1 MEELGNHSCND
12 NTLCGKKSLSNK
24 KDPIG
29 KLHSFLYNILNL
41 KWLIEEAA
49 SLNQILNLMKIQ
61 LSLLSFKKEFLK
73 NLW

>member
-24 KDPIG
+24 KGPIG

-61 LSLLSFKKEFLK
+61 LSLLLFKKEFLK

>member
-24 KDPIG
+24 KGPIG

-61 LSLLSFKKEFLK
+61 LSLLLFKKEFLK
-73 NLW
+73 NLR